1 MLKLRYTKGEE
12 LGKTD
17 VKPTVNASESGDPL
31 TILLPKNWKT
41 QLKEDLVLPDLGESI
56 SKRYP
61 RNGGF
66 ELSKTPH
73 NLE

>member
-1 MLKLRYTKGEE
+1 MLKLRSTTSEE
-12 LGKTD
+12 LGKTE
-17 VKPTVNASESGDPL
+17 VKPTVSASESGDHL

-41 QLKEDLVLPDLGESI
+41 QLKEDLVLPDLGERI

-61 RNGGF
+61 TKGGF